1 MAVVWVTRTNG
12 ERTAKA
18 VEALGHEAIVAPV
31 LATQA
36 VDADLGTAR
45 FDAVIFT
52 SRNGVSA
59 FADQADRRDCPAWCV
74 GDATAEAARQAG
86 FSNVLSAEGDV
97 QALFEKLKVEAQR
110 GTCFLYASAREPS
123 APLTAWLWAEG
134 FSVSQV
140 PVYET
145 AVITPAIADVDLGR
159 ITNVL
164 IHSARAGKALAAF
177 VTAHS
182 KFAFTNSCFIC
193 MSEAAW
199 QGFSGAFASE
209 GIKRR
214 ISPYPDE
221 PSMLKLIDTDA
232 F

>member
-31 LATQA
+31 LATRA
-36 VDADLGTAR
+36 VDAALGTAR

-86 FSNVLSAEGDV
+86 FSDIISAEGDV
-97 QALFEKLKVEAQR
+97 QALFDKLKAEAPR
-110 GTCFLYASAREPS
+110 TIRFLYASAREPA
-123 APLTAWLWAEG
+123 APLTAWMWAEG
-134 FSVSQV
+134 FSVTQV
-140 PVYET
+140 AVYET
-145 AVITPAIADVDLGR
+145 YAITPAIKDGDLDR
-159 ITNVL
+159 VTHVL

-177 VTAHS
+177 MPAHS

-193 MSEAAW
+193 MSEGAW
-199 QGFSGAFASE
+199 QGFAGAFASE
-209 GIKRR
+209 GIERR
-214 ISPYPDE
+214 ISPFPDE
-221 PSMLKLIDTDA
+221 PSMLKLIDTDGS
-232 F
+232 